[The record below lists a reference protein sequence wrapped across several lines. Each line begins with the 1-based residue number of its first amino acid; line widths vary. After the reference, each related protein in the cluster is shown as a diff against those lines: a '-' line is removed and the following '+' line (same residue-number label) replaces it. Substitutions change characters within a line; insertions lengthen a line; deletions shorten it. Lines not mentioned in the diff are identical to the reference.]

1 MTYPPAQ
8 ALLNHLPHEANPRC
22 GSVVPAAVASG
33 LAVIHPA
40 FSYHPHFLQVH
51 ERLGAEPPQCRLC
64 AVMAFR
70 LKVTR
75 LLPLS
80 HLNPVLRMC
89 ELAQSLEWQ
98 ELSIW
103 RQLLS
108 TSFLHLSHN
117 LKSPLLTQPPRP
129 SLRWGPPGQCVL
141 SSPQPVHW
149 GPAAGPPES
158 AWAHQ
163 LQAV

>member
-1 MTYPPAQ
+1 MRQ
-8 ALLNHLPHEANPRC
+8 IPRC

-40 FSYHPHFLQVH
+40 FSYHPHSLQVH
-51 ERLGAEPPQCRLC
+51 ERLGTGPPQSQLC

-75 LLPLS
+75 LLPLF
-80 HLNPVLRMC
+80 HLNPVLRMR

-98 ELSIW
+98 ELSIR

-108 TSFLHLSHN
+108 TSFLHSSHN
-117 LKSPLLTQPPRP
+117 LKSPLLTQPLWP
-129 SLRWGPPGQCVL
+129 SLRWGPSGQCVL
-141 SSPQPVHW
+141 SSPQHVHW
-149 GPAAGPPES
+149 KPAAGPPES
-158 AWAHQ
+158 VWAHQ
-163 LQAV
+163 PQAV